1 MITIHNIGK
10 LVGMKGNTFTVVSTY
25 VHDDYYTIDLMMNG
39 VTALTVITIYRR
51 MNVKMVSFNAAIHN
65 DLGGVVFKKD
75 EYSIK
80 NLSTPDGMI
89 KVLEHLLV

>member
-1 MITIHNIGK
+1 ME
-10 LVGMKGNTFTVVSTY
+10 GNTFTVVSTY